1 MRRTIAGLCLM
12 LLLASCNWSNRV
24 SPGRFEARAREVVA
38 RWDGSAGD
46 RAWRSG
52 FVPLGGLQDRGG
64 WTDPPAWAA
73 LSAHNGVWKLAA
85 ELPADPLAEARLRW
99 PDGSVSEVPLV
110 TAAHAYAELSKP
122 ADFIEEECPAKG
134 CRPLRVTGA
143 ELGETTLETSRGTIR
158 VPAWLFTVKG
168 VESKFVY
175 VAVTPSAITARPQAA
190 EREFEEV
197 KGFDLIAGKPHDL
210 LLEYGYGSCDRVHG
224 ARAYETGKL
233 VVVDV
238 DEESSG
244 SGEICD
250 LALHMDTTTVTLSR
264 PLGDRLVLDSGT
276 GLPVVRGV
284 TPLYGRG

>member
-1 MRRTIAGLCLM
+1 MRRTIAGLCLA
-12 LLLASCNWSNRV
+12 LLLAASCSWSHRV

-52 FVPLGGLQDRGG
+52 FVPLGGLQNPGG

-85 ELPADPLAEARLRW
+85 ELPANPLTAARLRW

-110 TAAHAYAELSKP
+110 TAADAYAGLSKP

-143 ELGETTLETSRGTIR
+143 ELGETTLATSRGTIR
-158 VPAWLFTVKG
+158 VPAWLFSVKG
-168 VESKFVY
+168 VGPKYVY
-175 VAVTPSAITARPQAA
+175 VAVAPSAVTARPQAA
-190 EREFEEV
+190 EGGSEEV
-197 KGFDLIAGKPHDL
+197 MGFDLVAGKPRDL
-210 LLEYGYGSCDRVHG
+210 LLEYGHGSCDRVHG

-238 DEESSG
+238 DEEGSSG
-244 SGEICD
+244 PCNLMLNI
-250 LALHMDTTTVTLSR
+250 ARTTVTLAR

-284 TPLYGRG
+284 RPPRR

>member
-1 MRRTIAGLCLM
+1 MRRTIAGLCLV
-12 LLLASCNWSNRV
+12 LLLASCSWSNRV

-52 FVPLGGLQDRGG
+52 FVLLGRLQDRGG
-64 WTDPPAWAA
+64 WTDPPLWVT
-73 LSAHNGVWKLAA
+73 LSTENSVWKLAT
-85 ELPADPLAEARLRW
+85 ELPAGPLADAPVRW

-110 TAAHAYAELSKP
+110 TAIDAYAEFTRP

-158 VPAWLFTVKG
+158 VPAWQFTVKG

-175 VAVTPSAITARPQAA
+175 VAVAPSAITPRPQAA
-190 EREFEEV
+190 EGEFEEV
-197 KGFDLIAGKPHDL
+197 KGFDLVAGKPHDL

-238 DEESSG
+238 DEEG
-244 SGEICD
+244 SGGICD
-250 LALHMDTTTVTLSR
+250 LVLHMATTTVTLTR

>member
-1 MRRTIAGLCLM
+1 MLWRTISGLCLV
-12 LLLASCNWSNRV
+12 LLLASCSHRV
-24 SPGRFEARAREVVA
+24 SPGRFEARAREVAA

-52 FVPLGGLQDRGG
+52 FVLLGGLQDRGG

-85 ELPADPLAEARLRW
+85 ELPAEPLPEARLRW
-99 PDGSVSEVPLV
+99 PDGAVSEVPLV
-110 TAAHAYAELSKP
+110 TAADAYAELSKP

-143 ELGETTLETSRGTIR
+143 EPGETTLETSRGTIR
-158 VPAWLFTVKG
+158 VPAWLFSVKG
-168 VESKFVY
+168 VKSKFVY
-175 VAVTPSAITARPQAA
+175 VAVAPSAITARPQAT
-190 EREFEEV
+190 EGESEEV
-197 KGFDLIAGKPHDL
+197 RGFDLVEGKPHDL

-224 ARAYETGKL
+224 ARAYETGNL

-238 DEESSG
+238 DQEG
-244 SGEICD
+244 SGGICD
-250 LALHMDTTTVTLSR
+250 AALHMGTITVTLTR

-284 TPLYGRG
+284 TPPRK

>member
-1 MRRTIAGLCLM
+1 VRRTIAGLCLV
-12 LLLASCNWSNRV
+12 LLLASCTWSNRV

-52 FVPLGGLQDRGG
+52 FVLLGGLQDRGG
-64 WTDPPAWAA
+64 WTDPPLWVT
-73 LSAHNGVWKLAA
+73 LSTENSVWKLAA
-85 ELPADPLAEARLRW
+85 ELPAGPLADAPVRW

-110 TAAHAYAELSKP
+110 TAIDAYAEFTRP

-175 VAVTPSAITARPQAA
+175 VAVAPSAITPRPQAA
-190 EREFEEV
+190 EGGSEEV
-197 KGFDLIAGKPHDL
+197 KGFDLVAGKPHDL

-238 DEESSG
+238 DEEG
-244 SGEICD
+244 SGGICD
-250 LALHMDTTTVTLSR
+250 LALHMDTTTVTLTR